1 MKGYETFYQ
10 TIKPLLKDPSDL
22 IVSVIHWILIQDF
35 DFKCIAVDNQVID
48 FVAINVT
55 FIFSFSKLKAEYR
68 NIPGSEL
75 LPNGWN
81 NNRNHYNLLYRSA
94 ILETENI
101 LLNCVADESDAD
113 KIKVLISDV
122 TADSQNEKHRFLIS
136 KKTFVNPDDRQVF
149 ETFDN
154 EKVNRL
160 ATFIRQNIP
169 NLNCPKKSIVP
180 PATSSSSENPS
191 SHDDPSN
198 LPFSKFIP
206 TPAQPRS
213 LLEND
218 PNRLINPP
226 IGRGDLGN
234 SYFYILITFMAITFF
249 KIDPFGHGIGGGMIF
264 DPFSGNRLRPERGP
278 PMNWPR
284 GAVPPGARYDPIGPT
299 PDARFFR

>member
-35 DFKCIAVDNQVID
+35 DFKCIAVDNQ
-48 FVAINVT
+48 
-55 FIFSFSKLKAEYR
+55 LKAEYR

-101 LLNCVADESDAD
+101 LLNCVADENDAD

-136 KKTFVNPDDRQVF
+136 KKTFVNPDDHQVF
-149 ETFDN
+149 ETFGN

-180 PATSSSSENPS
+180 PTTSSSSENPS

-198 LPFSKFIP
+198 LAFSKFIP

-213 LLEND
+213 LLEDD

-226 IGRGDLGN
+226 IGRGDL
-234 SYFYILITFMAITFF
+234 
-249 KIDPFGHGIGGGMIF
+249 DPFGHGIGGGMIF

-299 PDARFFR
+299 PDARFFRPDPDHLPPPHGPSFDGHFM